1 MPAIPASASA
11 FPLARFLTVLLVGP
25 LLGTLVFILVIGAP
39 FWQFS
44 PGTLPAELLQMLGIG
59 YLFGLTPAGI
69 AGAAAA
75 LFARRYPG
83 RRTQYIAAIPLGA
96 LAGVIGIFVV
106 VLQLQAT
113 DYFGLPFYLT
123 AAAAGALALLV
134 CTWLF
139 DLLVAPRLQR
149 RV

>member
-1 MPAIPASASA
+1 MSAELKV
-11 FPLARFLTVLLVGP
+11 LARSHARIAFAVSL
-25 LLGTLVFILVIGAP
+25 A
-39 FWQFS
+39 
-44 PGTLPAELLQMLGIG
+44 
-59 YLFGLTPAGI
+59 I

-96 LAGVIGIFVV
+96 LAGVIGMFVV

-113 DYFGLPFYLT
+113 DYFGWPFYLT

-139 DLLVAPRLQR
+139 DRLVAPRLQR
-149 RV
+149 RL